1 MLELKFMRENVEML
15 KEMLKNRNSNI
26 DMDAFVAL
34 DAKRREVLSE
44 VETLKRDR
52 NNVSAE
58 IANLKKEKK
67 DASHLIEKMGGVSSK
82 IKELDA
88 ELVEIDEEIK
98 NIQMTIPNVYHPS
111 TPIGPDE
118 DSNKEIRRWGEPRKF
133 DFEPKAHW
141 DIGEGLGILDFE
153 RGSKLSGSRFVLYRG
168 AAARLERALISFMLD
183 THTLEHGYTEHI
195 TPFMVKAEICEGTGQ
210 LPKFEEDMYKTTDD
224 MYLISTS
231 EITMTNIHRKEILE
245 QSELPKYYTAYSP
258 CFRREAGSYGRD
270 VKGLIRLHQFN
281 KVEMVKI
288 TDAESSYDELE
299 KMVNNAE
306 TILQRLEL
314 PYRVIQLCSG
324 DLGFSA
330 AKTYDLEVW
339 LPSQN
344 KYREISSCSNCEAF
358 QARRMGLKYKVGDT
372 VEVLITGV
380 SEEDDDQEY
389 IIASRK
395 KIEVE
400 KNWEKIEDSFK
411 NKTVLEGEVTKK
423 IKGGYL
429 VQALFHAGFLP
440 NSLSEIPENEEK
452 VNGRKVQVIVKD
464 IKVDPKDKRNKKITY
479 SVKDIKLAEQAK
491 EFAGLEVGQTVDC
504 VVTEVLEF
512 GLAVDINALK
522 GFIHISE
529 VSWKRLDKLADAY
542 KVGDKIK
549 AVVVSLDEAKKNVKI
564 SEINLMKEM

>member
-44 VETLKRDR
+44 VEALKRDR

-67 DASHLIEKMGGVSSK
+67 DANHLIEKMGGVSAK

-195 TPFMVKAEICEGTGQ
+195 TPFMVKAEVCEGTGQ

-358 QARRMGLKYKVGDT
+358 QARRMGLKYKVTNG
-372 VEVLITGV
+372 
-380 SEEDDDQEY
+380 SE
-389 IIASRK
+389 
-395 KIEVE
+395 
-400 KNWEKIEDSFK
+400 FCH
-411 NKTVLEGEVTKK
+411 TL
-423 IKGGYL
+423 
-429 VQALFHAGFLP
+429 
-440 NSLSEIPENEEK
+440 
-452 VNGRKVQVIVKD
+452 NG
-464 IKVDPKDKRNKKITY
+464 
-479 SVKDIKLAEQAK
+479 S
-491 EFAGLEVGQTVDC
+491 
-504 VVTEVLEF
+504 
-512 GLAVDINALK
+512 GLAVGRTLVAIMENYQQEDGSFL
-522 GFIHISE
+522 
-529 VSWKRLDKLADAY
+529 VP
-542 KVGDKIK
+542 KVLIPYMGGIDVIK
-549 AVVVSLDEAKKNVKI
+549 K
-564 SEINLMKEM
+564 